1 MATFQDIQGTLVDS
15 GVPSSTNKRRRAPD
29 VDTSEKINN
38 HNYSDLLMDDILE
51 QQQQQHPQP
60 QQHHVDS
67 SKTLKRKCVDY
78 HTSAVVDISSR
89 LYVQSVR
96 SRSMR
101 LDTPYLQP
109 HSSYISLMGLP
120 ISRRSS
126 PDPSSVYCTHMAHVT
141 RAKNSSAVMC
151 LSWTPGGRR
160 LLTGNYEG
168 EFTLWDGMLG
178 SFWNR
183 FFGFSVCPFF
193 FFWLT
198 PYECYTSSLSS
209 LCVS

>member
-1 MATFQDIQGTLVDS
+1 MATLQDHQGTLLDLGEPTS
-15 GVPSSTNKRRRAPD
+15 INRRRRMPD
-29 VDTSEKINN
+29 VYTNETIHNN
-38 HNYSDLLMDDILE
+38 NYNDLLVDNFME
-51 QQQQQHPQP
+51 QQQQQQQ
-60 QQHHVDS
+60 QQHHHLDS

-89 LYVQSVR
+89 LYLKSVR
-96 SRSMR
+96 SRSSR

-109 HSSYISLMGLP
+109 HSSYIPLLGLP

-126 PDPSSVYCTHMAHVT
+126 PDPSSVFCTHMAHVT

-168 EFTLWDGMLG
+168 EFTLWDGMYYYCI
-178 SFWNR
+178 S
-183 FFGFSVCPFF
+183 
-193 FFWLT
+193 
-198 PYECYTSSLSS
+198 
-209 LCVS
+209 